1 MNVALAKHF
10 NNLQSSYR
18 RTVKKCLKT
27 SSRVW
32 RGWDVIVV
40 EVVECKYVFVCQ
52 TICQSRAS
60 ESEPGEYGRKGG
72 ILSSISALFDI
83 VSLTTQHNNNAE
95 KFVDSDDDDDIT
107 QGLESV
113 EWEWKGLKTKPRNQG

>member
-1 MNVALAKHF
+1 MSSSLKLLNVNMFLCVRQYARAA
-10 NNLQSSYR
+10 
-18 RTVKKCLKT
+18 
-27 SSRVW
+27 
-32 RGWDVIVV
+32 
-40 EVVECKYVFVCQ
+40 
-52 TICQSRAS
+52 AS

-107 QGLESV
+107 QGVEQV

>member
-1 MNVALAKHF
+1 MSSSLKLLNVNMFLCVRQYARAA
-10 NNLQSSYR
+10 
-18 RTVKKCLKT
+18 
-27 SSRVW
+27 
-32 RGWDVIVV
+32 
-40 EVVECKYVFVCQ
+40 
-52 TICQSRAS
+52 AS

-107 QGLESV
+107 QGV
-113 EWEWKGLKTKPRNQG
+113 ENSGVGVEGIENETEKSGLKAFKYFPDFQQI